1 MCFSCRKTANQI
13 TNAASAT
20 STTSTQQSHKAK
32 LVSCLNFYH
41 AQWAWHHSYDKYKG
55 WFNTPWCGWNEPYA
69 EEAAH
74 SLNFQ
79 SLPQGKAEKPGLP
92 SPTTNGICFITLRQR
107 KPWLQGTK
115 ACAHEVAP
123 WRASVFNC
131 FLRPDEC
138 NWAVF
143 PLPLTISWT
152 VVAHSLVLYS
162 MCIYI

>member
-1 MCFSCRKTANQI
+1 MPSEPGTTA
-13 TNAASAT
+13 
-20 STTSTQQSHKAK
+20 TTS
-32 LVSCLNFYH
+32 
-41 AQWAWHHSYDKYKG
+41 KG

-79 SLPQGKAEKPGLP
+79 FLPQGKAEKPGLP

-152 VVAHSLVLYS
+152 VVAHSLVLNS
-162 MCIYI
+162 MCIYIYIVNIIYIYIYCKYYIYIKYIYKYCIYI